1 MKLKYCEYAY
11 RLFEEVITNQYV
23 GDECEP
29 NARLFAQFHAPAT
42 DRLKCEILNEIKSKK
57 SRIRVIFATTALG
70 MGIDSPDVI
79 NIIHITPPS
88 NLESYVQEI
97 GRADRSGKQSLEKT
111 MKNFCEETSCLRS
124 HLINYFGFPVSSQK
138 ICCSNCNETSE
149 PNTCSESLNVT
160 LAGAN
165 QIKVNHQNKYNI
177 LKLEEKLK
185 IYRINQ
191 ELDEQCQLLPLYK
204 LCQET
209 CCFVASVF

>member
-1 MKLKYCEYAY
+1 MKLKYCGYAY

-57 SRIRVIFATTALG
+57 SRVRVIFATTALG
-70 MGIDSPDVI
+70 MGVDAPDVI

-97 GRADRSGKQSLEKT
+97 GRAGRSGKQSLEKT

-209 CCFVASVF
+209 CCFVASAF